1 MMRAMYSGVAGLRT
15 HQTKMDVIG
24 NNIANVNTVAFKS
37 SSTTFSEIMYQNLSG
52 ASGAT
57 ANGRGGVNAKQIGL
71 GVTTG
76 STTVNITG
84 PGATQTTGD
93 AFDLAI
99 TGDSFFVVNDG
110 VSNYFTKAGAFYIDG
125 AGNLAMKS
133 NGYNVMGWQVDPNTG
148 LIRKDTVTPL
158 RIMTP
163 ANMTSPPEATTNGIC
178 AGILDKNSPQVN
190 TDDGY
195 IMNLNF
201 FDALGYSYTAKFAV
215 KSTNVKGE
223 YTVELTDII
232 DINGVSIKDLY
243 NAADLAD
250 LVKFGEQTVQT
261 ERVVCS
267 LQTGYTYTP
276 PVAPATEGTYY
287 KTVTFP
293 DIAANYDTDKVTGFT
308 YAPGYY
314 PGGTAGSVTV
324 PAEMKMS
331 ATMLGETYGVI
342 YDANAGAYYK
352 NGQQITTAAQWM
364 TALNVDPAKTNG
376 DFAFN
381 MDADG
386 AMTFTFTQTFQ
397 TVPGLVDNS
406 LTPGGS
412 MTYSVPVT
420 QAEAY
425 GMDITDPTKDYA
437 FDVAPNGAAIATV
450 TTTLSGNILKFNT
463 DDGLFMS
470 IGGMD
475 SVVLDFNANF
485 TDREGNV
492 ISLQNFSD
500 VDVDFTQTKW
510 FENGGTSTM
519 GTEPGGIDG
528 TTGKG
533 KKMGDLIGLSVSN
546 DGTIWGAYDNG
557 NTVLLGQIAVA
568 VFANPSGLE
577 KVGENCYQTTLN
589 SGEFDGIGQ
598 DITAD
603 GGKMT
608 SGVLEMSNVDLSAE
622 FTEMITTQRGFQAN
636 SRIITT
642 SDTLLEELI
651 NLKR

>member
-1 MMRAMYSGVAGLRT
+1 MMRAMYSGVAGLKT

-37 SSTTFSEIMYQNLSG
+37 SSTTFNEIMYQNLSG
-52 ASGAT
+52 ASGPT
-57 ANGRGGVNAKQIGL
+57 AGGRGGVNAKQIGL
-71 GVTTG
+71 GVTTA
-76 STTVNITG
+76 STTVNISS

-110 VSNYFTKAGAFYIDG
+110 VSNFFTKAGAFYIDG

-133 NGYNVMGWQVDPNTG
+133 NGYNVMGWQVDPGTG
-148 LIRKDTVTPL
+148 LIRQDTVSPL

-163 ANMTSPPEATTNGIC
+163 ANMTSPPEATTNGTC
-178 AGILDKNSPQVN
+178 SGILDKNSPQVN

-232 DINGVSIKDLY
+232 DVNGVSIKDVY

-250 LVKFGEQTVQT
+250 LVRFGEQTVQT
-261 ERVVCS
+261 ERVNCS
-267 LQTGYTYTP
+267 LQTGYTYNN
-276 PVAPATEGTYY
+276 ANGTYY

-293 DIAANYDTDKVTGFT
+293 DIAANYDTEKMTGFT
-308 YAPGYY
+308 YNPGYY
-314 PGGTAGSVTV
+314 PGAAGGTVTV

-331 ATMLGETYGVI
+331 AAMMGETYGVI
-342 YDANAGAYYK
+342 YDANANAYYQ
-352 NGQQITTAAQWM
+352 NGTQITTQAQWM
-364 TALNVDPAKTNG
+364 AILNVDPARVANFT
-376 DFAFN
+376 FN

-386 AMTFTFTQTFQ
+386 GMTFGFNQNFQ
-397 TVPGLVDNS
+397 TVPGLIDNAPAEMS
-406 LTPGGS
+406 YS
-412 MTYSVPVT
+412 MPVE

-450 TTTLSGNILKFNT
+450 TTTISGNILKFDT
-463 DDGLFMS
+463 DTGLFMS

-519 GTEPGGIDG
+519 GTEPGDIDG

-533 KKMGDLIGLSVSN
+533 KKLGDLIGLSVSN

>member
-1 MMRAMYSGVAGLRT
+1 MMRAMYSGVAGLKT

-37 SSTTFSEIMYQNLSG
+37 SSTTFNEIMYQNLSG
-52 ASGAT
+52 ASGPT

-71 GVTTG
+71 GVTTA
-76 STTVNITG
+76 STTVNISS

-110 VSNYFTKAGAFYIDG
+110 VSNFFTKAGAFYIDG

-133 NGYNVMGWQVDPNTG
+133 NGYNVMGWQVDPGTG
-148 LIRKDTVTPL
+148 LIRQDTVSPL

-163 ANMTSPPEATTNGIC
+163 ANMTSPPEATTNGTC
-178 AGILDKNSPQVN
+178 SGILDKNSPQVN

-232 DINGVSIKDLY
+232 DVNGVSIKDVY

-250 LVKFGEQTVQT
+250 LVRFGEQTVQT
-261 ERVVCS
+261 ERVNCS
-267 LQTGYTYTP
+267 LQTGYTYNN
-276 PVAPATEGTYY
+276 ANGTYY

-293 DIAANYDTDKVTGFT
+293 DIAANYDTEKMTGFT
-308 YAPGYY
+308 YNPGYY
-314 PGGTAGSVTV
+314 AGAAGGTVTV

-331 ATMLGETYGVI
+331 AAMMGETYGVI
-342 YDANAGAYYK
+342 YDANANAYYQ
-352 NGQQITTAAQWM
+352 NGVQITTQAQWM
-364 TALNVDPAKTNG
+364 AILNVDPARAANFT
-376 DFAFN
+376 FN

-386 AMTFTFTQTFQ
+386 GMTFGFDQTFQ
-397 TVPGLVDNS
+397 TVPGLIDNA
-406 LTPGGS
+406 PGEMSYS
-412 MTYSVPVT
+412 MPVE

-425 GMDITDPTKDYA
+425 GMDITDPNKDYA

-450 TTTLSGNILKFNT
+450 TTTISGNILKFDT
-463 DDGLFMS
+463 DTGLFMS

-519 GTEPGGIDG
+519 GTEPGDIDG

-533 KKMGDLIGLSVSN
+533 KKLGDLIGLSVSN

>member
-1 MMRAMYSGVAGLRT
+1 MMRAMYSGVAGLKT

-37 SSTTFSEIMYQNLSG
+37 SSTTFNEIMYQNLSG
-52 ASGAT
+52 ASGPT
-57 ANGRGGVNAKQIGL
+57 AGGRGGVNAKQIGL
-71 GVTTG
+71 GVTTA
-76 STTVNITG
+76 STTVNISS

-110 VSNYFTKAGAFYIDG
+110 VSNFFTKAGAFYIDG

-148 LIRKDTVTPL
+148 LIRQDTVSPL

-163 ANMTSPPEATTNGIC
+163 ANMTSPPEATTNGTC
-178 AGILDKNSPQVN
+178 SGILDKNSPQVN

-201 FDALGYSYTAKFAV
+201 FDALGYNYTAKFAV

-232 DINGVSIKDLY
+232 DVNGVSIKDVY

-250 LVKFGEQTVQT
+250 LVRFGEQTVQT
-261 ERVVCS
+261 ERVNCS
-267 LQTGYTYTP
+267 LQTGYTYNN
-276 PVAPATEGTYY
+276 ANGTYY

-293 DIAANYDTDKVTGFT
+293 DIAANYDTEKMTGFT
-308 YAPGYY
+308 YNPGYY
-314 PGGTAGSVTV
+314 PGAAGGTVTV

-331 ATMLGETYGVI
+331 AAMMGETYGVI
-342 YDANAGAYYK
+342 YDANANAYYQ
-352 NGQQITTAAQWM
+352 NGTQITTQAQWM
-364 TALNVDPAKTNG
+364 AILNVDPARVTN
-376 DFAFN
+376 FTFN

-386 AMTFTFTQTFQ
+386 GMTFGFDQSFQ
-397 TVPGLVDNS
+397 TVPGLIDNA
-406 LTPGGS
+406 PGEMSYS
-412 MTYSVPVT
+412 MPVE

-450 TTTLSGNILKFNT
+450 TTTISGNILKFDT
-463 DDGLFMS
+463 DTGLFMS

-519 GTEPGGIDG
+519 GTEPGDIDG

-533 KKMGDLIGLSVSN
+533 KKLGDLIGLSVSN